1 MTKTEIIEIFAAA
14 TKSEKDAITRAARE
28 YLKSRKIEVGRRA
41 LDYWRKREMPRSPLA
56 GHYLKAYQHAIKSR
70 QCEPAQQ

>member
-41 LDYWRKREMPRSPLA
+41 LDYWRKREMSRSPLA
-56 GHYLKAYQHAIKSR
+56 KHYLKAYQHAIQSR
-70 QCEPAQQ
+70 QCDPAQQ